1 MKSTDVVELRIRRN
15 QNSDAGKL
23 IKFLMDY
30 EANQAVNPA
39 GDNATKLALKTL
51 RLFFMPYVLEALGDR
66 SGARECAIWCIQQLQ
81 NHIWRM
87 VRHFE
92 LDK

>member
-1 MKSTDVVELRIRRN
+1 
-15 QNSDAGKL
+15 
-23 IKFLMDY
+23 MDY

-51 RLFFMPYVLEALGDR
+51 RLFFMPYVLEALGDGNENTAGIAL
-66 SGARECAIWCIQQLQ
+66 SSRECAIWCIQQLQ

>member
-30 EANQAVNPA
+30 EANQGVNPA

-66 SGARECAIWCIQQLQ
+66 SF
-81 NHIWRM
+81 
-87 VRHFE
+87 FE
-92 LDK
+92 GMRDLVYPTIAKSYLADGTTF